1 MKPSSTSGLV
11 PIPGPSA
18 LPIVGNI
25 FDIDDDVPMQS
36 VVKLAEEYRPIFKLE
51 LGGEEQIFVTSVAL
65 LNEICDEKRFRK
77 VITGGLLK
85 LRSGVNDGLF
95 TAHDGEHSWDIA
107 HRILLP
113 VFGPTKIR
121 DMFPQMKEVADQ
133 LCLKWARFGPSHPV
147 DPASDFTRLTLD
159 TIGLCGMGFR
169 FNSFY
174 RDGGFH
180 PFVDSMNSWL
190 KDADKQSSRPEFVN
204 NLRILAMKKFE
215 ADIKTMRTIC
225 QDIVD
230 QRRKQPVEAPDL
242 LNSLL
247 YNKDPNSGEGLND
260 ESIIDNMITFLV
272 AGHET
277 TSGLLSFAFY
287 YLLKNP
293 EAFAKARQEVDEVV
307 GAGPI
312 DVAHLPQLKYISAL
326 MRETLRLM
334 PTAPGYTVGAREDT
348 VIGGKYRVKK
358 DAPIAGLLPSVHTD
372 PEVYGADA
380 REWKPER
387 MLDDG
392 FNKLPPGSWKPFG
405 SGKRGCIGRA
415 FAWQEAQ
422 LVIALTLQVFDL
434 ELDDPTYD
442 LKIKESLTLKPDGF
456 FMRASLRRHKSANEL
471 VSGLSTAIDSKDKKA
486 PAPTGEYASKD
497 GKPISILYGTNSGT
511 CESLAHRLASDAAQ
525 RGYTACSV
533 ESLDSARG
541 NIPTGHPV
549 VIFTSSY
556 DGNPPENA
564 AQFAD
569 WLESAEPKDLS
580 GVSYAVFGCGH
591 HDWTTTFH
599 KIPILV
605 DEALER
611 HGAKR
616 IVSRGSVDTAEED
629 AFLKLEEW
637 EDQFLWPGL
646 GAVPEAS
653 DSGRLKITYQPPY
666 NTRKGFVE
674 ALVSDIRLLSK
685 PGVAK
690 KGHIELMLPQGMTYS
705 AGDSL
710 AVLPLNSRRNVQ
722 RVLSRFHL
730 AWDSMIRIE
739 NSEQG
744 NLPSEPISV
753 ADLFSS
759 YVELAQPATPR
770 NIRTLIDAIPDDE
783 TKKSLLSLAS
793 TAYATEIR
801 DKRVSVLE
809 LLERFPNLAV
819 PVETFLSTLP
829 VLRHRLYSISSSP
842 TWQPSHASLT
852 FSVVDAPARS
862 GAADARFLGVAS
874 NHFLDLTPGAVVRI
888 SLRTTNPRFRPPPDP
903 LATPVVLLAAGAG
916 LAPFRAFVQDRAERL
931 RGGSALAPALLL
943 FGCRGPRLDDLY
955 REELDAFEAEGV
967 VSVRRAY
974 SREPGH
980 ADAAGCAYV
989 QERLWRER
997 EEVLE
1002 LWEKGAVVYVCGG
1015 TGMAEAVKEAVAR
1028 IVGEGRDGPGEL
1040 VADPAAWVAS
1050 LEPKRYI
1057 AEVFA

>member
-95 TAHDGEHSWDIA
+95 TAHDGEHNWDIA

-147 DPASDFTRLTLD
+147 DPVSDFTRLTLD

-215 ADIKTMRTIC
+215 ADVKTMRTIC

-247 YNKDPNSGEGLND
+247 YNKDPKSGEGLND
-260 ESIIDNMITFLV
+260 GSIIDNMITFLV

-312 DVAHLPQLKYISAL
+312 DIAHLPQLKYISAL

-348 VIGGKYRVKK
+348 VIGGKYLVKK

-456 FMRASLRRHKSANEL
+456 FMRASLRRHK
-471 VSGLSTAIDSKDKKA
+471 TKKH
-486 PAPTGEYASKD
+486 
-497 GKPISILYGTNSGT
+497 L
-511 CESLAHRLASDAAQ
+511 LQ
-525 RGYTACSV
+525 
-533 ESLDSARG
+533 
-541 NIPTGHPV
+541 
-549 VIFTSSY
+549 
-556 DGNPPENA
+556 PEK
-564 AQFAD
+564 
-569 WLESAEPKDLS
+569 SAEPKDLS

-637 EDQFLWPGL
+637 EDQFFWPGL

-770 NIRTLIDAIPDDE
+770 NIRTLVDASSDDE

-793 TAYATEIR
+793 TEYATEIR

-916 LAPFRAFVQDRAERL
+916 LAPFRAFVQDRAERR
-931 RGGSALAPALLL
+931 RGGAALAPALLL

-997 EEVLE
+997 EKVLE

>member
-456 FMRASLRRHKSANEL
+456 FMRASLRRHK
-471 VSGLSTAIDSKDKKA
+471 TKKH
-486 PAPTGEYASKD
+486 
-497 GKPISILYGTNSGT
+497 L
-511 CESLAHRLASDAAQ
+511 LQ
-525 RGYTACSV
+525 
-533 ESLDSARG
+533 
-541 NIPTGHPV
+541 
-549 VIFTSSY
+549 
-556 DGNPPENA
+556 PEK
-564 AQFAD
+564 
-569 WLESAEPKDLS
+569 SAEPKDLS

>member
-1 MKPSSTSGLV
+1 
-11 PIPGPSA
+11 
-18 LPIVGNI
+18 
-25 FDIDDDVPMQS
+25 
-36 VVKLAEEYRPIFKLE
+36 
-51 LGGEEQIFVTSVAL
+51 
-65 LNEICDEKRFRK
+65 
-77 VITGGLLK
+77 
-85 LRSGVNDGLF
+85 
-95 TAHDGEHSWDIA
+95 
-107 HRILLP
+107 
-113 VFGPTKIR
+113 
-121 DMFPQMKEVADQ
+121 
-133 LCLKWARFGPSHPV
+133 
-147 DPASDFTRLTLD
+147 
-159 TIGLCGMGFR
+159 
-169 FNSFY
+169 
-174 RDGGFH
+174 
-180 PFVDSMNSWL
+180 MNSWL

-247 YNKDPNSGEGLND
+247 YNKDPKSGEGLSD
-260 ESIIDNMITFLV
+260 GSIIDNMITFLV

-348 VIGGKYRVKK
+348 VI
-358 DAPIAGLLPSVHTD
+358 
-372 PEVYGADA
+372 
-380 REWKPER
+380 
-387 MLDDG
+387 
-392 FNKLPPGSWKPFG
+392 
-405 SGKRGCIGRA
+405 
-415 FAWQEAQ
+415 
-422 LVIALTLQVFDL
+422 ALTLQVFDL

-442 LKIKESLTLKPDGF
+442 LKVKESLTLKPDGF
-456 FMRASLRRHKSANEL
+456 FMRASLRRHK
-471 VSGLSTAIDSKDKKA
+471 TKKH
-486 PAPTGEYASKD
+486 
-497 GKPISILYGTNSGT
+497 L
-511 CESLAHRLASDAAQ
+511 LQ
-525 RGYTACSV
+525 
-533 ESLDSARG
+533 
-541 NIPTGHPV
+541 
-549 VIFTSSY
+549 
-556 DGNPPENA
+556 PEK
-564 AQFAD
+564 
-569 WLESAEPKDLS
+569 SAEPKDLS
-580 GVSYAVFGCGH
+580 GVSYAVFGC
-591 HDWTTTFH
+591 
-599 KIPILV
+599 
-605 DEALER
+605 
-611 HGAKR
+611 
-616 IVSRGSVDTAEED
+616 
-629 AFLKLEEW
+629 
-637 EDQFLWPGL
+637 
-646 GAVPEAS
+646 
-653 DSGRLKITYQPPY
+653 
-666 NTRKGFVE
+666 
-674 ALVSDIRLLSK
+674 
-685 PGVAK
+685 
-690 KGHIELMLPQGMTYS
+690 
-705 AGDSL
+705 
-710 AVLPLNSRRNVQ
+710 
-722 RVLSRFHL
+722 
-730 AWDSMIRIE
+730 
-739 NSEQG
+739 
-744 NLPSEPISV
+744 

-770 NIRTLIDAIPDDE
+770 NIRTLVDASSDDE

-793 TAYATEIR
+793 TEYATEIR

-997 EEVLE
+997 EEVLG
-1002 LWEKGAVVYVCGG
+1002 LWERGAVVYVCGG

-1028 IVGEGRDGPGEL
+1028 IVGEGRDGPGGL
-1040 VADPAAWVAS
+1040 VVDPAAWVAS